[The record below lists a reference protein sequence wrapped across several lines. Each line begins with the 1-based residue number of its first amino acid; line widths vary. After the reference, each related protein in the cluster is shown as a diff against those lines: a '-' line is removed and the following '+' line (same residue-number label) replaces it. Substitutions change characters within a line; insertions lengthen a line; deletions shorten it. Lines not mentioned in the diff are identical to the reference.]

1 MQWALQGKAT
11 MKLAFVFPGQGSQ
24 SVGMMT
30 GYAGLAQIDET
41 MAAADAALG
50 APITALIANG
60 PAEDLNVTTNTQPAM
75 LAGDVAVWNAWL
87 AAGGP
92 KPLMVA
98 GHSLG
103 EYAALVASGSLD
115 FASAMKLVKARSQA
129 MQDAVP
135 AGVGGMAAVLGI
147 EPGPLTEVCEKA
159 SQGEVVACC
168 NLNAPG
174 QIVIGG
180 HKTAVERAI
189 VLAKEAGAKRAMLL
203 PMSVPSHC
211 ELMRPAAAALA
222 SALNAAAFAPPQI
235 AVIHNAT
242 VDVAG
247 DAAAIRAVLAD
258 QLFKPVRWIETV
270 EKMAAQGVTHIIEC
284 GPGKVL
290 AGMVKRI
297 APDVKCLTLAD
308 KASFEAA
315 LAELIA

>member
-1 MQWALQGKAT
+1 

-24 SVGMMT
+24 SVGMMA
-30 GYAGLAQIDET
+30 GYAGLSQIDET

-50 APITALIANG
+50 AAITALIANG
-60 PAEDLNVTTNTQPAM
+60 PAEELNVTTNTQPAM

-92 KPLMVA
+92 KPVLVA

-115 FASAMKLVKARSQA
+115 FVSAMKLVKARSQA

-135 AGVGGMAAVLGI
+135 AGIGGMAAVLGI
-147 EPGPLTEVCEKA
+147 EPGPLAEVCEKA

-180 HKTAVERAI
+180 HKSAVERAI

-211 ELMRPAAAALA
+211 ELMRPAAEALA
-222 SALNAAAFAPPQI
+222 SPLNATSFAPPQI

-270 EKMAAQGVTHIIEC
+270 EKIAAQGVTHILEC

-308 KASFEAA
+308 KASFDAA
-315 LAELIA
+315 LAELKA

>member
-1 MQWALQGKAT
+1 

-30 GYAGLAQIDET
+30 GYAGLAQIVET
-41 MAAADAALG
+41 LAAADAALG
-50 APITALIANG
+50 APITALIASG
-60 PAEDLNVTTNTQPAM
+60 PAEDLNVTTSTQPAM

-92 KPLMVA
+92 KPVMVA

-147 EPGPLTEVCEKA
+147 EPGPLAEVCDKA
-159 SQGEVVACC
+159 AQGEVVACC

-222 SALNAAAFAPPQI
+222 SALNAAVFAPPQI

>member
-1 MQWALQGKAT
+1 MQRGFQEKAD

-24 SVGMMT
+24 SVGMMA

-41 MAAADAALG
+41 LTAADAALG
-50 APITALIANG
+50 APLTLLISNG
-60 PAEDLNVTTNTQPAM
+60 PAEELNTTTNTQPAM
-75 LAGDVAVWNAWL
+75 LAADVAVWNAWL
-87 AAGGP
+87 AAGGL
-92 KPLMVA
+92 KPALLA

-103 EYAALVASGSLD
+103 EYAALVASESLD

-135 AGVGGMAAVLGI
+135 AGMGGMAAVLGI
-147 EPGPLTEVCEKA
+147 EPAALAEVCEKA
-159 SQGEVVACC
+159 SQGEVVSCC

-180 HKTAVERAI
+180 HRAAVERAI
-189 VLAKEAGAKRAMLL
+189 VLAKAAGAKRALML

-211 ELMRPAAAALA
+211 ELMRPAAEAMAI
-222 SALNAAAFAPPQI
+222 ALNRANFQAPKI
-235 AVIHNAT
+235 AVLHNAT

-247 DAAAIRAVLAD
+247 DAAGIRLVLAE
-258 QLFKPVRWIETV
+258 QLFKPVRWIETI
-270 EKMAAQGVTHIIEC
+270 EKFAMQGVTHIVEC

-297 APDVKCLTLAD
+297 APDVKCLTLSD
-308 KASFEAA
+308 KAAFVAA
-315 LAELIA
+315 LAELK

>member
-1 MQWALQGKAT
+1 
-11 MKLAFVFPGQGSQ
+11 MKIAFVFPGQGSQ
-24 SVGMMT
+24 SVGMMA

-41 MAAADAALG
+41 LAAADVALG
-50 APITALIANG
+50 APIAAMIADG
-60 PAEDLNVTTNTQPAM
+60 PADALNTTTNTQPAM
-75 LAGDVAVWNAWL
+75 LAADVAVWNAWL

-92 KPLMVA
+92 KTSLLA

-115 FASAMKLVKARSQA
+115 FAAAMKLVKARSQA

-147 EPGPLTEVCEKA
+147 ELGPLMRVCEAA
-159 SQGEVVACC
+159 SEGKVVSCC

-189 VLAKEAGAKRAMLL
+189 VLAKAAGAKRALML

-211 ELMRPAAAALA
+211 ELMRPAAEAMAAALNLA
-222 SALNAAAFAPPQI
+222 NFQPPKI
-235 AVIHNAT
+235 AVLHNAT

-247 DAAAIRAVLAD
+247 DATAIRLVLAE
-258 QLFKPVRWIETV
+258 QLFKPVRWIETI
-270 EKMAAQGVTHIIEC
+270 EKFAMQGVTHIIEC
-284 GPGKVL
+284 GPGKAL

-297 APDVKCLTLAD
+297 APDVKCFSLAD

-315 LAELIA
+315 LVELRG

>member
-1 MQWALQGKAT
+1 MQWGFQRKAI
-11 MKLAFVFPGQGSQ
+11 MKIAFVFPGQGSQ
-24 SVGMMT
+24 SVGMMA
-30 GYAGLAQIDET
+30 GYAGLAQIDAT

-50 APITALIANG
+50 APITALIAAG

-75 LAGDVAVWNAWL
+75 LAADVSVWNAWL

-92 KPLMVA
+92 MPSLVA

-103 EYAALVASGSLD
+103 EYAAMVASGSLD
-115 FASAMKLVKARSQA
+115 FASAMRLVKARSQA

-135 AGVGGMAAVLGI
+135 AGIGGMAAVLGI
-147 EPGPLTEVCEKA
+147 EPGPLAEVCEKA
-159 SQGEVVACC
+159 SQGEVVSCC

-211 ELMRPAAAALA
+211 ELMRPAAEALA
-222 SALNAAAFAPPQI
+222 TALNAAQFAPPQI

-270 EKMAAQGVTHIIEC
+270 EKMAQQGVTHIVEC

-297 APDVKCLTLAD
+297 APDVKCLSLAD
-308 KASFEAA
+308 KASFDAA
-315 LAELIA
+315 LGELRS

>member
-1 MQWALQGKAT
+1 
-11 MKLAFVFPGQGSQ
+11 MKIAFVFPGQGSQ
-24 SVGMMT
+24 SVGMMA

-41 MAAADAALG
+41 LAVADIALG
-50 APITALIANG
+50 SPITALMRDG
-60 PAEDLNVTTNTQPAM
+60 PGEALNITTNTQPAM
-75 LAGDVAVWNAWL
+75 LAADVAVWNAWL

-92 KPLMVA
+92 KPSLLA

-115 FASAMKLVKARSQA
+115 FDAAMKLVKARSQA

-135 AGVGGMAAVLGI
+135 AGIGGMAAVLGI
-147 EPGPLTEVCEKA
+147 EPDLLAQVCEQA
-159 SQGEVVACC
+159 SEGEVVSCC

-189 VLAKEAGAKRAMLL
+189 VLAKAAGAKRALLL

-211 ELMRPAAAALA
+211 ELMRPAAEAMAAALNKA
-222 SALNAAAFAPPQI
+222 NFQPPKI
-235 AVIHNAT
+235 AVLHNAT

-247 DAAAIRAVLAD
+247 DAAAIRLVLAE
-258 QLFKPVRWIETV
+258 QLFKPVRWIETI
-270 EKMAAQGVTHIIEC
+270 EKMTMQGVTHIIEC

-297 APDVKCLTLAD
+297 APEVKCLSLAD
-308 KASFEAA
+308 KASFDAA
-315 LAELIA
+315 LVELRG

>member
-1 MQWALQGKAT
+1 
-11 MKLAFVFPGQGSQ
+11 MKIAFVFPGQGSQ
-24 SVGMMT
+24 SVGMMA

-41 MAAADAALG
+41 LAAADLALG
-50 APITALIANG
+50 APITAMMRDG
-60 PAEDLNVTTNTQPAM
+60 PAEALNVTTNTQPAM
-75 LAGDVAVWNAWL
+75 LAADVAVWNAWL

-92 KPLMVA
+92 KPTLLA

-103 EYAALVASGSLD
+103 EYAALVASESLN
-115 FASAMKLVKARSQA
+115 FYGAMQLVKARSLA

-135 AGVGGMAAVLGI
+135 ASVGGMAAVLGI
-147 EPGPLTEVCEKA
+147 ELGPLTQVCEQA
-159 SQGEVVACC
+159 SEGEVVSCC

-189 VLAKEAGAKRAMLL
+189 LLAKAAGAKRAMML

-211 ELMRPAAAALA
+211 ELMRPAAEAMAAALNKA
-222 SALNAAAFAPPQI
+222 NFQPPKI
-235 AVIHNAT
+235 AVLHNAT

-247 DAAAIRAVLAD
+247 DAAAIRLVLAE

-270 EKMAAQGVTHIIEC
+270 EKFAMQGVTHIIEC

-290 AGMVKRI
+290 AGMVKRS
-297 APDVKCLTLAD
+297 APGVKCLSLAD
-308 KASFEAA
+308 KQSFDAA
-315 LAELIA
+315 LTELRQ

>member
-1 MQWALQGKAT
+1 
-11 MKLAFVFPGQGSQ
+11 MKIAFVFPGQASQ
-24 SVGMMT
+24 SVGMMA

-41 MAAADAALG
+41 LAAADVALG
-50 APITALIANG
+50 ATITALMADG
-60 PAEDLNVTTNTQPAM
+60 PGEALNITINTQPAM
-75 LAGDVAVWNAWL
+75 LAADVAVWNAWL

-92 KPLMVA
+92 KPSLVA

-115 FASAMKLVKARSQA
+115 FDAAMKLVKARSQA

-135 AGVGGMAAVLGI
+135 TVIGGMAAVLGI
-147 EPGPLTEVCEKA
+147 EPDLLAQVCEQA
-159 SQGEVVACC
+159 SEGEVVSCC

-189 VLAKEAGAKRAMLL
+189 VLAKAAGAKRALLL

-211 ELMRPAAAALA
+211 ELMRPAAEAMAT
-222 SALNAAAFAPPQI
+222 ALNNANFQPPKI
-235 AVIHNAT
+235 AVLHNAT

-247 DAAAIRAVLAD
+247 DAAAIRLVLAE
-258 QLFKPVRWIETV
+258 QLFKPVRWIETI
-270 EKMAAQGVTHIIEC
+270 EKMAMQGVTHVIEC

-297 APDVKCLTLAD
+297 APDLKCLSLAD

-315 LAELIA
+315 LTELRG

>member
-1 MQWALQGKAT
+1 

-24 SVGMMT
+24 SVGMMA
-30 GYAGLAQIDET
+30 GYAGLAQIDDT

-60 PAEDLNVTTNTQPAM
+60 PADDLNVTTNTQPAM
-75 LAGDVAVWNAWL
+75 LAADVAVWNAWV

-92 KPLMVA
+92 KPVMVA

-103 EYAALVASGSLD
+103 EYAALVAAGALD
-115 FASAMKLVKARSQA
+115 FASAMKLVKARSRA

-147 EPGPLTEVCEKA
+147 DPGPLAEVCDKA
-159 SQGEVVACC
+159 AQGEVVACC

-189 VLAKEAGAKRAMLL
+189 VLAKEAGAKRALLL

-211 ELMRPAAAALA
+211 ELMRPAAEALA
-222 SALNAAAFAPPQI
+222 SALNAAQLAPPQI

-247 DAAAIRAVLAD
+247 DAPAIRAVLAD
-258 QLFKPVRWIETV
+258 QLFKPVRWIETI

-297 APDVKCLTLAD
+297 APDVKCLSLAD
-308 KASFEAA
+308 KASVEAA
-315 LAELIA
+315 LAELQSV

>member
-1 MQWALQGKAT
+1 
-11 MKLAFVFPGQGSQ
+11 MKIAFVFPGQGSQ
-24 SVGMMT
+24 SVGMMA

-41 MAAADAALG
+41 LAAADVALG
-50 APITALIANG
+50 VPLTEMIHSG
-60 PAEDLNVTTNTQPAM
+60 PAEALNITTNTQPAM
-75 LAGDVAVWNAWL
+75 LAADVAVWKAWL

-92 KPLMVA
+92 KPSLLA

-115 FASAMKLVKARSQA
+115 FEAAMKLVKARSQA

-135 AGVGGMAAVLGI
+135 AGIGGMAAVLGI
-147 EPGPLTEVCEKA
+147 EPDVLAQVCEQA
-159 SQGEVVACC
+159 SEGEVVACC

-180 HKTAVERAI
+180 HKTAVERAML
-189 VLAKEAGAKRAMLL
+189 LAKAAGAKRALLL

-211 ELMRPAAAALA
+211 ELMRPAAEALAAALNQA
-222 SALNAAAFAPPQI
+222 NFQPPKI
-235 AVIHNAT
+235 AVLHNAT

-247 DAAAIRAVLAD
+247 DAVAIRLVLAE
-258 QLFKPVRWIETV
+258 QLFKPVRWIETI
-270 EKMAAQGVTHIIEC
+270 EKMAMQGVTHIIEC

-297 APDVKCLTLAD
+297 APDIKCLSLAD
-308 KASFEAA
+308 KASFDAA
-315 LAELIA
+315 LVELHG

>member
-1 MQWALQGKAT
+1 
-11 MKLAFVFPGQGSQ
+11 MKIAFVFPGQGSQ
-24 SVGMMT
+24 SVGMMA

-41 MAAADAALG
+41 LAAADVAFG
-50 APITALIANG
+50 APITAMMSG
-60 PAEDLNVTTNTQPAM
+60 GSAEALNITTNTQPAM
-75 LAGDVAVWNAWL
+75 LAADVAVWNAWL

-92 KPLMVA
+92 KPSLLA

-115 FASAMKLVKARSQA
+115 FDAATKLVKARSQA

-135 AGVGGMAAVLGI
+135 AGIGGMAAVLGI
-147 EPGPLTEVCEKA
+147 EHDKLAQVCEQA
-159 SQGEVVACC
+159 SEGEVVACC

-180 HKTAVERAI
+180 HKSAVERAML
-189 VLAKEAGAKRAMLL
+189 LAKAAGAKRALLL

-211 ELMRPAAAALA
+211 ELMRPAAEALA
-222 SALNAAAFAPPQI
+222 TALNKANFQPPKI
-235 AVIHNAT
+235 AVLHNAT

-247 DAAAIRAVLAD
+247 DAVAIRLVLAE
-258 QLFKPVRWIETV
+258 QLFKPVRWIETI
-270 EKMAAQGVTHIIEC
+270 EKMAMQGVTHIIEC

-297 APDVKCLTLAD
+297 APEIKCLSLAD
-308 KASFEAA
+308 KASFDAA
-315 LAELIA
+315 LAELAA

>member
-50 APITALIANG
+50 APITALIASG

-92 KPLMVA
+92 KPVMVA

-222 SALNAAAFAPPQI
+222 SALNATAFAPPQI

-308 KASFEAA
+308 KASFDAA
-315 LAELIA
+315 LAELAG

>member
-1 MQWALQGKAT
+1 

-24 SVGMMT
+24 SVGMMA
-30 GYAGLAQIDET
+30 GYAGLSQIDET

-50 APITALIANG
+50 AAITALIANG
-60 PAEDLNVTTNTQPAM
+60 PAEELNVTTNTQPAM

-92 KPLMVA
+92 KPVLVA

-115 FASAMKLVKARSQA
+115 FVSAMKLVKARSQA

-135 AGVGGMAAVLGI
+135 AGIGGMAAVLGI
-147 EPGPLTEVCEKA
+147 EPGPLAEVCEKA

-180 HKTAVERAI
+180 HKSAVERAI

-211 ELMRPAAAALA
+211 ELMRPAAEALA
-222 SALNAAAFAPPQI
+222 GALNATSFAPPQI

-258 QLFKPVRWIETV
+258 QLFKPVRWIETI
-270 EKMAAQGVTHIIEC
+270 EKIAAQGVTHIVEC

-308 KASFEAA
+308 KASFDAA
-315 LAELIA
+315 LAELKA